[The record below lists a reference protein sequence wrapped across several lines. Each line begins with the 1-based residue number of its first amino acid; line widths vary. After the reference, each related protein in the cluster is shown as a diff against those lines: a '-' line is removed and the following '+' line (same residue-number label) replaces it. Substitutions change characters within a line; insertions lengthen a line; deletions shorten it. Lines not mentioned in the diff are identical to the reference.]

1 LNHSPAG
8 SLLDL
13 SVREFLD
20 LLGSAAPAPGGGA
33 AAALCGALGAA
44 LVQMTA
50 NLTLGKPK
58 LVEVQDQAR
67 DIEARAVKLRQRLQD
82 LTVADGMAFG
92 EVSAAYR
99 MPRATDGQKQARS
112 AAIQKALDVAS
123 TVPLETAQV
132 CAAILRLADDA
143 APILNSSAISDVVV
157 GALLAHAALESAAI
171 NVEINIA
178 AIDTSDRAD
187 IFQQRLDEARA
198 GTANDLARV
207 LDIGRSRY
215 LRRKQ

>member
-1 LNHSPAG
+1 M
-8 SLLDL
+8 
-13 SVREFLD
+13 
-20 LLGSAAPAPGGGA
+20 LGSAAPAPGGGA

-67 DIEARAVKLRQRLQD
+67 DIEARAASIRRRLQD
-82 LTVADGMAFG
+82 LTDADGMAFG

-99 MPRATDGQKQARS
+99 LPRATEAQKQARS
-112 AAIQKALDVAS
+112 AAIQKALEVAS
-123 TVPLETAQV
+123 TVPLETTQV
-132 CAAILRLADDA
+132 CAAMLRLADEA
-143 APILNSSAISDVVV
+143 VPILNSSAISDVVV

-178 AIDTSDRAD
+178 ALDSPDSAD
-187 IFQQRLDEARA
+187 IFQQRLDQARA
-198 GTANDLARV
+198 GTAEDLARI